1 MYVDVTSFFL
11 LIFSV
16 VVLLYNPL
24 CIHSLLYKKYCLKEK
39 KLLFFQMLFL
49 LLCMVKHDCF
59 VKKEWR
65 EYREQNRIKIIIMNL
80 SKGNRIGNLYR
91 LNN

>member
-11 LIFSV
+11 LIFYV
-16 VVLLYNPL
+16 VVLLYNLL

-39 KLLFFQMLFL
+39 NCYSFPKYVFIL

-65 EYREQNRIKIIIMNL
+65 KYREHNTIKIRIM
-80 SKGNRIGNLYR
+80 SPFERE
-91 LNN
+91 